1 MAICTTRGVWPVL
14 CAVVCALAVTPAAAQ
29 SAPQADAGADYASAS
44 PPANPMDAAKDAP
57 APEQASKEA
66 PDDAPMDADLAPAD
80 AAETPAADAD
90 AAAAIGDDF
99 TFGDALMFD
108 PTHLAGTTPVKPLR
122 LPGLGNPKRFD
133 VNRADRPDGSST
145 VKVTDSLP
153 TEWDAKI
160 GADIGLAATPMTSF
174 QPLQPLPGSLNDSGS
189 GAAWASVGV
198 TNLASVDARVD
209 PTNDQSRLG
218 TTLKHAMP
226 IGGKFSVTLQ
236 DTVSVTQSLGAPATT
251 TPQALAMAAPPAPT
265 AAPSQVWGNTPQ
277 VKFDILPTGT
287 SLSAGV
293 ASTSTDP
300 VTHNTLSADQKLLG
314 PLHVTTAVTDVGEP
328 TVNKSITAGF
338 KLSW

>member
-1 MAICTTRGVWPVL
+1 MAVCTTRGVWPVL

-29 SAPQADAGADYASAS
+29 SASQADAGADYASAS
-44 PPANPMDAAKDAP
+44 PSADPMDAAKD
-57 APEQASKEA
+57 A
-66 PDDAPMDADLAPAD
+66 PDDAPMDADMAPAD
-80 AAETPAADAD
+80 AAETPAADAA

-108 PTHLAGTTPVKPLR
+108 PTHLASKTPVKPLR
-122 LPGLGNPKRFD
+122 LPELGNPKRFD
-133 VNRADRPDGSST
+133 VSRADRPDGSST
-145 VKVTDSLP
+145 VKVTNSLP

-160 GADIGLAATPMTSF
+160 GADIGLAATPTTSF
-174 QPLQPLPGSLNDSGS
+174 QPLQPLPGTLNDSGS

-209 PTNDQSRLG
+209 PTNDQSSLG

-236 DTVSVTQSLGAPATT
+236 DTLSVMQSLGAPATT
-251 TPQALAMAAPPAPT
+251 TPQALAMAAPPAPA

-293 ASTSTDP
+293 ASTSADP